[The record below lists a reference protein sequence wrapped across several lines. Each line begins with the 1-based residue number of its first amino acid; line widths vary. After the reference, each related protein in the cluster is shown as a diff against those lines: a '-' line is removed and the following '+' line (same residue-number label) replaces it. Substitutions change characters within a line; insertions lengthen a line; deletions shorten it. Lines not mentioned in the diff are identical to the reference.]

1 MRRSAY
7 REGRKSNDTGGSRPN
22 RREGGPLLTK
32 RRISNDLDQVH
43 QSNHLGHLV
52 DL

>member
-7 REGRKSNDTGGSRPN
+7 REGGESNDTGGSRPN
-22 RREGGPLLTK
+22 RREGRPPLTIG
-32 RRISNDLDQVH
+32 RISNDLDQVH
-43 QSNHLGHLV
+43 QSNYLGHLV

>member
-1 MRRSAY
+1 MRCSSA
-7 REGRKSNDTGGSRPN
+7 REGRRSNDTGSSRPN
-22 RREGGPLLTK
+22 RREGGRLLTK
-32 RRISNDLDQVH
+32 GRTSNDWDQVH